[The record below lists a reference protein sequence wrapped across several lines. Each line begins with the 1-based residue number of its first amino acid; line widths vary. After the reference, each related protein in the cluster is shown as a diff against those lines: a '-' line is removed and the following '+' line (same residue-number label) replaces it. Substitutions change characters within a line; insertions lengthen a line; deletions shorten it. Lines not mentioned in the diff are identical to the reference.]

1 MLVESE
7 PIYPW
12 TDGLFKLLETKD
24 VVKKD
29 VLSESLETEA
39 RLSYDDRNVVSIVDK
54 STNNFC

>member
-1 MLVESE
+1 MNQFIRELTAYSSCWKQKML
-7 PIYPW
+7 
-12 TDGLFKLLETKD
+12 

-39 RLSYDDRNVVSIVDK
+39 RLSHDDRNVVSIVDK